1 MLKKITDLTFL
12 GRQDWQ
18 TAYSSLAV
26 FLFFSLS
33 LIAPSGYSWGA
44 LLLLAAGMTSLITL
58 KISKLK
64 VGDWLILAVMF
75 GYAAV
80 QLLGVYI
87 HDLSIREFD
96 KPFRFVL
103 AGIALLYLL
112 KYPPKQS
119 YFWTGISI
127 GACGAGAWAMWQVF
141 IHGADRAGGFT
152 MIIQFGNLSL
162 LLGLMSAIG
171 LLWAF
176 NQEKNLHLKLLFVL
190 GFFLGLVG
198 SILSGTRGG
207 WVAVPFTVIGVAYVY
222 RHKIN
227 CNQLLGLFL
236 MLVIASMIIYLIPAF
251 GVSNRID
258 DALRD
263 IENYLS
269 GHTTTSLG
277 TRFEL
282 WRGAIIIFMQNPF
295 FGVGEYDFNNKLNLL
310 KETGIINPEII
321 SHAHNDFLDILAKSG
336 FMGLISIFSLYFI
349 PLYLFITNKYSQS
362 KEQLNINAAG
372 VVLCICY
379 TTFGLSQSFLQHNS
393 GVMFYSFGLAI
404 IWSIAR
410 RIKSQKD

>member
-207 WVAVPFTVIGVAYVY
+207 WVAAPFTVIGVAYIY
-222 RHKIN
+222 RHKFN
-227 CNQLLGLFL
+227 RNHLLYLFTSL
-236 MLVIASMIIYLIPAF
+236 AIASIILYLIPAS

-258 DALRD
+258 DALLD
-263 IENYLS
+263 IKYYLS

-282 WRGAIIIFMQNPF
+282 WRGAIILFIQNPF
-295 FGVGEYDFNNKLNLL
+295 FGVGEYEFNNKLILL
-310 KETGIINPEII
+310 KESGTINPGII
-321 SHAHNDFLDILAKSG
+321 SHAHNDFLDISAKNG
-336 FMGLISIFSLYFI
+336 FLGLISIFSLYFI
-349 PLYLFITNKYSQS
+349 PLYFFIKSNHNESSQ
-362 KEQLNINAAG
+362 QLNTKAAG
-372 VVLCICY
+372 VILCISY
-379 TTFGLSQSFLQHNS
+379 ITFGLSQSFLQHNS
-393 GVMFYSFGLAI
+393 GVMFYSFSLAI
-404 IWSIAR
+404 VWSM
-410 RIKSQKD
+410 IKNKSMQNY